1 MNEEIKQ
8 KYTDIGG
15 LLDDALNRTR
25 SIALT
30 GEEENAELSAIK
42 ATLESMNENFKTEI
56 DKLESSSEWD
66 KFCIAYFGETN
77 AGKSTIIESL
87 RIIYNEESRWLE
99 KNKQDKEYKTILSK
113 HSEEYHSLLRA
124 LEDVSASLLQNSAQI
139 QKSNFKIDVTE
150 SKVKKSSFVGFLLF
164 IAGLVAGLIAGI
176 IFF

>member
-15 LLDDALNRTR
+15 LLDDALNSTK
-25 SIALT
+25 SIVLE
-30 GEEENAELSAIK
+30 GEEENIELSAIK
-42 ATLESMNENFKTEI
+42 AALESLNESFKTEI

-99 KNKQDKEYKTILSK
+99 KNSQDKEYKTLLSK
-113 HSEEYHSLLRA
+113 HSEEYSNLLKA
-124 LEDVSASLLQNSAQI
+124 LEDVNTSLQI
-139 QKSNFKIDVTE
+139 QEPNSKIAVIKDKIIKNKE
-150 SKVKKSSFVGFLLF
+150 ISILF
-164 IAGLVAGLIAGI
+164 FIVGLIVGI
-176 IFF
+176 ILF

>member
-15 LLDDALNRTR
+15 LLDDALNSTR

-113 HSEEYHSLLRA
+113 HSEEYHNLLRA
-124 LEDVSASLLQNSAQI
+124 LEDVNAFLLQNSAQI
-139 QKSNFKIDVTE
+139 QKSNFKIDVIG

-164 IAGLVAGLIAGI
+164 IAGLIAGI

>member
-15 LLDDALNRTR
+15 ILDDALSSTK
-25 SIALT
+25 SIVLE
-30 GEEENAELSAIK
+30 GEEENAELAAIK
-42 ATLESMNENFKTEI
+42 KTLESMNESFKTEI

-99 KNKQDKEYKTILSK
+99 KNSQDKEYKTILSK
-113 HSEEYHSLLRA
+113 HSEEYNNLLKA
-124 LEDVSASLLQNSAQI
+124 LEDVNASLQNSVQI
-139 QKSNFKIDVTE
+139 QKSNSKIAVIKDKFQQ
-150 SKVKKSSFVGFLLF
+150 SKGVGFLFF
-164 IAGLVAGLIAGI
+164 IVGLIIGI

>member
-1 MNEEIKQ
+1 MNDEIKQ

-15 LLDDALNRTR
+15 LLDDAINSTR
-25 SIALT
+25 SIVLE
-30 GEEENAELSAIK
+30 GEEENAELVAVK
-42 ATLESMNENFKTEI
+42 ATLESINESFKNEI

-99 KNKQDKEYKTILSK
+99 KNNQDKEYKTILSK
-113 HSEEYHSLLRA
+113 HSEEYVNLLGA
-124 LEDVSASLLQNSAQI
+124 LEDVNVFLQNSI
-139 QKSNFKIDVTE
+139 QNSNSKIALIKDRI
-150 SKVKKSSFVGFLLF
+150 KKNLGIILCFF
-164 IAGLVAGLIAGI
+164 ILGLIVGI